1 LSSPESAIASL
12 LGQVTGQGGGLMDE
26 LKKSPIQ
33 VINAQIRA
41 GGGRIDLTS
50 ATVQSTA
57 FKADGQGGIV
67 LAQVL
72 TNSTIN
78 IPVAV
83 FVSRPI
89 GKQLN
94 LTSGNAA
101 ANATDVP
108 LPQFLTMKGT
118 IGNPR
123 ADINK
128 LALGGMTVKS
138 LGGGLLNTT
147 TNAASQV
154 GNLLNNLLK
163 KVK

>member
-1 LSSPESAIASL
+1 MNLH
-12 LGQVTGQGGGLMDE
+12 
-26 LKKSPIQ
+26 KSPIQ
-33 VINAQIRA
+33 VINAQIKA

-50 ATVQSTA
+50 ASVQSTA
-57 FKADGQGGIV
+57 FKADGQGGIA

-78 IPVAV
+78 IPMAV
-83 FVSRPI
+83 SVSQPI

-94 LTSGNAA
+94 LTSGNAS
-101 ANATDVP
+101 ANAAYVP

-118 IGNPR
+118 IGDPK

-128 LALGGMTVKS
+128 LALGGMAVKS
-138 LGGGLLNTT
+138 LGGGILGTT

-154 GNLLNNLLK
+154 GNLLNSLLK